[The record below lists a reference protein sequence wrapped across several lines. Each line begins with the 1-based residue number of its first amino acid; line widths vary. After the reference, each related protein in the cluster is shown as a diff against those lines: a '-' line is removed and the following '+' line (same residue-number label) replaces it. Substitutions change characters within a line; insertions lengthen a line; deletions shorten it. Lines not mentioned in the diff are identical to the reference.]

1 MFVTNAAV
9 FVSFSVSLVC
19 NMNASCG
26 MLEFS
31 VHADTCVP
39 SSIFRHSS
47 SENNYKQ
54 VSKCSICKAESLV
67 LACDVVKARE

>member
-1 MFVTNAAV
+1 
-9 FVSFSVSLVC
+9 
-19 NMNASCG
+19 